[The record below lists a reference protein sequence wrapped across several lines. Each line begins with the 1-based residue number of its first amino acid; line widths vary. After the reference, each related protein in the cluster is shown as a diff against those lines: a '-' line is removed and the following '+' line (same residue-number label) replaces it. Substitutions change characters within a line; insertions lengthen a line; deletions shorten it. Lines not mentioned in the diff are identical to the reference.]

1 MMPEG
6 SPGSLGRFQ
15 GLPAGQWSADPDTGV
30 VALTEAALARL
41 INPDP
46 IDKWYIL
53 DPEPIA
59 RGQFAVVYHCRHRIT
74 GEEFAAKF
82 SSRWRLGADC
92 TADIVHEIA
101 ICVMLRPTPRAVQLQ
116 DVFKTDAE
124 FVLVM
129 EYAAGGDLQTLLD
142 EDMVPYERD
151 VISFTRQLLEGLVFI
166 HDQNIVHLDIKP
178 QNLVLMGEFPECAVK
193 LCDFEISRKL
203 TPGREVREILGTPDY
218 VAPEIILYEPITTRT
233 DMWNSKESKTV
244 SIVNDVGIR
253 TSVKSG
259 GVKKRRKVLVF
270 YGLRM
275 SAKECLDHPW
285 MKADLSKA
293 KIPLQPPRKLSS
305 PTSPLTTSTPV
316 SSPQPRSALPSTSST
331 PTNQTL
337 ISALSDIVTSDARD
351 LFNRSHGSHSNT
363 PVLPPIHPLSGQ
375 RSSAVNSTYSSTN
388 SLYRGGSRQSL
399 DRARSL
405 SKSREVLF
413 ERMQMSNQKKT
424 LSKSRERLHD
434 GRLSLSRS
442 GEDIWS
448 YKSFSHSEES
458 LSMFSWLNQD
468 DSIYKS
474 CNSVF
479 LPMLPMLE
487 ENGMSGRLYK
497 SLASIDKIDEVGTE
511 SNAGNDRQGIF
522 DSRFSINDEDY
533 NNLITRYNTAVNSH
547 QESPPRG
554 RSMEERPRRMQAE
567 GWHRECCQGERGGA
581 SVCDRRCSRSSRQEE
596 PPKIPKTN
604 RGERVKRDRHN
615 RRKGKKEKEKQRTE
629 KEKQRTEREKHP
641 CERDKQRPERTPRG
655 THSVEHETSKS
666 AEKPSASARAPS
678 PGKRRGSV
686 SHIEQRIQE
695 RHERQQERLERQEQK
710 EKLERRGSGKIG
722 TPTTKRRNSA
732 EEKKPQAE
740 KNRKNK
746 TCESTK
752 SSDTNAC
759 NRLRSTSPSKKPK
772 VNKSKSISSDGSP
785 ASSLESVKE
794 LDLKRT
800 TPKSSAFREPK
811 KSPRGSTSGGA
822 SSAPEPRERRA
833 EMDEAYVSLE
843 EPVDDGIFSRSE
855 SMDSSNTV
863 ESDHTVHAT
872 DTSSDTLDLTVTAY
886 SVSEYELNQDCDISG
901 IFPSL
906 EENEVDKT
914 AEENTED
921 EKSAMT
927 CVKASSSE
935 SMAELTAIHEEEE
948 DEKSVFTRSV
958 STSSDIGSMLS
969 ESSEV
974 EKDDSSTK
982 NQDSDASA
990 ALSWRQ
996 RGRSMSMQPCDPPP
1010 FSHLHLCRSNSFNLV
1025 MPIGGFGAAPWGDVC
1040 DGAIRRALEM
1050 FKLNSSDL
1058 TSSGRNMQERRSSLH
1073 SQ

>member
-1 MMPEG
+1 
-6 SPGSLGRFQ
+6 
-15 GLPAGQWSADPDTGV
+15 
-30 VALTEAALARL
+30 
-41 INPDP
+41 
-46 IDKWYIL
+46 
-53 DPEPIA
+53 
-59 RGQFAVVYHCRHRIT
+59 
-74 GEEFAAKF
+74 
-82 SSRWRLGADC
+82 
-92 TADIVHEIA
+92 
-101 ICVMLRPTPRAVQLQ
+101 
-116 DVFKTDAE
+116 
-124 FVLVM
+124 
-129 EYAAGGDLQTLLD
+129 
-142 EDMVPYERD
+142 
-151 VISFTRQLLEGLVFI
+151 
-166 HDQNIVHLDIKP
+166 
-178 QNLVLMGEFPECAVK
+178 MGEFPECAVK

-233 DMWNSKESKTV
+233 DMWSLGVLTYVLLTGFLPFGGETDQETFLEISLGELDFPEELFEDV
-244 SIVNDVGIR
+244 SAEAIDFIKKLLIR
-253 TSVKSG
+253 KPH
-259 GVKKRRKVLVF
+259 
-270 YGLRM
+270 LRM

-316 SSPQPRSALPSTSST
+316 ASPQPRSALPSTSST

-363 PVLPPIHPLSGQ
+363 PVIQTPANATPTVLTPNNTTPTVLTPMSSSPRDIGLPPIHPLSGQ

-547 QESPPRG
+547 RESPPRG

-581 SVCDRRCSRSSRQEE
+581 SVCDRRCSRSSRQQE
-596 PPKIPKTN
+596 PPKMPKTN

-666 AEKPSASARAPS
+666 TEKPSASARAPS

-752 SSDTNAC
+752 SSDTNVC

-772 VNKSKSISSDGSP
+772 VNKSKSISSDGTP

-886 SVSEYELNQDCDISG
+886 SVSEYELNQDYDISG

-914 AEENTED
+914 AEEKAED
-921 EKSAMT
+921 QKSAMT

-1025 MPIGGFGAAPWGDVC
+1025 MPIGGFVATPWGDVC

-1050 FKLNSSDL
+1050 FKLNASDL